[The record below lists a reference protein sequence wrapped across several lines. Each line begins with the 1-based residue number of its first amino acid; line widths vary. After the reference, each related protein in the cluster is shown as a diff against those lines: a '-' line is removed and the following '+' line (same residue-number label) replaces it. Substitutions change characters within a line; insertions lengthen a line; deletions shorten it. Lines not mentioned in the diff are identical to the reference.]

1 MIVDEDCLCNFNV
14 RWKVFLLCWL
24 LLLLG
29 PTLQGRRSSPS
40 LEVTGITST
49 CIFLKWSDPPSESA
63 LQYFLLRGTA
73 LSSKRTVET
82 RFGAIEREGFL
93 CNLEPYTNYATSL
106 IPVTRVHGQPI
117 KTDPD
122 NVLTLSSAP
131 SPVNLTTVVSSGSHS
146 VNMTWLPPDKPNGI
160 LEAYKAECYLPADNT
175 PVASLRVDPELLS
188 VEVSGLAPNTLYE
201 CAVIAFTKG
210 LPGGQGGGQR
220 SSKRSPAVRT
230 WQSNLV
236 ASVNH
241 PAEVVTTDSNGEID
255 NDDSTKPHGTN
266 TTVPLESNEQDFSEY
281 ASGHN
286 TYVTNVSEEMT
297 ANSNDETNNQGSIE
311 TKEKETENS
320 AVKLQD
326 DFVGNQLMEPME
338 PAQQRPGSSP
348 PGLST
353 TVDNAVDEKIIDSDE
368 DTDKRDSVGS
378 NEDTTSAVMPTLHG
392 NLGGDGPAAP
402 FESDENAAGS
412 SAPGLSTTE
421 DDAVGAKLIDSDED
435 TDKRDSVGSN
445 ETTTSAVISTSHGDL
460 GGNGPAAPFESS
472 ENGFSVSLPAFN
484 ASGDNLMPATIVD
497 LDHETNKLDPVERDG
512 NKFGS
517 STSDAHEYS
526 TEMSSETS
534 LEVDKH
540 GILRGKAFQP
550 AAIIL
555 TVVGIVSLL
564 ALATAFLQSI
574 PHIPFISDV
583 YGEGVQTNRIF
594 SGYLEA
600 KASHNAFV
608 HMSTKEGYITKEMAE
623 LQTQPSV
630 EILQEE
636 GLQPVAIA
644 GTTLGILC
652 FLALVIGASFL
663 VVRRRRRKGHILH
676 VDLVEGDDANFKI
689 HSDL

>member
-1 MIVDEDCLCNFNV
+1 MKVGGDCLCNFHA

-40 LEVTGITST
+40 LEVTGVTST
-49 CIFLKWSDPPSESA
+49 CMFLKWSDPPSESA

-73 LSSKRTVET
+73 LSSKKTVET
-82 RFGAIEREGFL
+82 RFGATEREGFL

-117 KTDPD
+117 KTDPE

-175 PVASLRVDPELLS
+175 PVASLRVDPQLLS
-188 VEVSGLAPNTLYE
+188 VEVSGLAPNTLFE

-210 LPGGQGGGQR
+210 FPGGQGGGQT

-241 PAEVVTTDSNGEID
+241 PAKVVTTDSNGEID

-266 TTVPLESNEQDFSEY
+266 TTVPLESNEQGFSEY
-281 ASGHN
+281 ASGNN

-297 ANSNDETNNQGSIE
+297 ANSNDETNNHGSIE

-338 PAQQRPGSSP
+338 PAEQDPGSSA

-353 TVDNAVDEKIIDSDE
+353 TVDNAVDVKIIDSDE
-368 DTDKRDSVGS
+368 DTDERDSLGS
-378 NEDTTSAVMPTLHG
+378 NEDTTSAVIPTSHG
-392 NLGGDGPAAP
+392 NLDGDGTETT
-402 FESDENAAGS
+402 FESDENGS
-412 SAPGLSTTE
+412 S
-421 DDAVGAKLIDSDED
+421 V
-435 TDKRDSVGSN
+435 SV
-445 ETTTSAVISTSHGDL
+445 
-460 GGNGPAAPFESS
+460 
-472 ENGFSVSLPAFN
+472 PAFN
-484 ASGDNLMPATIVD
+484 ASGDNLTTTTIVYSNHNID
-497 LDHETNKLDPVERDG
+497 KLDPMGTDG
-512 NKFGS
+512 NKSGS
-517 STSDAHEYS
+517 STSNVHEYS
-526 TEMSSETS
+526 TETFSTTP
-534 LEVDKH
+534 LELDKH
-540 GILRGKAFQP
+540 GILREKAFQP
-550 AAIIL
+550 TAIIL

-564 ALATAFLQSI
+564 ALATGFLQGI

-583 YGEGVQTNRIF
+583 YGERVQTNRIF
-594 SGYLEA
+594 SGYLEP
-600 KASHNAFV
+600 KSSHNAFV
-608 HMSTKEGYITKEMAE
+608 HMSTKEGYVKKEMAE
-623 LQTQPSV
+623 LQTQANV
-630 EILQEE
+630 ETLQEE

-663 VVRRRRRKGHILH
+663 VIRRRRRKGHILH
-676 VDLVEGDDANFKI
+676 VDLVEVDDANFKI